1 MQEAFTTNELKK
13 KRFSAIFSPIQA
25 DYGIFKNLQFSHFF
39 KAHAPFHYFLSS
51 RKKKPKTLA
60 CRYTHAGVTVDL
72 WRQSDKIFWLGR
84 CLTDRNTDQ
93 LPH

>member
-13 KRFSAIFSPIQA
+13 KSFSAIFSPIQA

-51 RKKKPKTLA
+51 RK
-60 CRYTHAGVTVDL
+60 
-72 WRQSDKIFWLGR
+72 
-84 CLTDRNTDQ
+84 
-93 LPH
+93 